1 MEYIAYLHK
10 SRNSDFGVSFPD
22 FPGCVTAGK
31 TLDEA
36 RRMAGEALA
45 VHILGMLRD
54 GVTVPESSNI
64 VDLSKDP
71 ALKNAVTFLVKV
83 NIKKANPLR

>member
-10 SRNSDFGVSFPD
+10 DRTSDFGVSFPD

-36 RRMAGEALA
+36 RRMAVEALSL
-45 VHILGMLRD
+45 HIKGMMED
-54 GVTVPESSNI
+54 GEPIPEASTLDALAN
-64 VDLSKDP
+64 DP
-71 ALKNAVTFLVKV
+71 AMKV
-83 NIKKANPLR
+83 RSHFW

>member
-10 SRNSDFGVSFPD
+10 DRRSDFGVSFPD

-36 RRMAGEALA
+36 RRLAPRALTL
-45 VHILGMLRD
+45 HIRGMMEDGDPITEPSTIDDLRD
-54 GVTVPESSNI
+54 
-64 VDLSKDP
+64 DP
-71 ALKNAVTFLVKV
+71 ALKWKMKIGIT
-83 NIKKANPLR
+83 